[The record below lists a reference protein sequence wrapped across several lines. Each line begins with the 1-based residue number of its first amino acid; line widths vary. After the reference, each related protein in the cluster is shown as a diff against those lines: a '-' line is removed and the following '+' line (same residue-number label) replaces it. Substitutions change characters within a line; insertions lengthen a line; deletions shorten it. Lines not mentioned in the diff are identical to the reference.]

1 MSKAQTAWAVLTGML
16 LIAAVLLFTIPTVN
30 DNTAA
35 IAGSVFMGFGLLG
48 WLLLGGM
55 ILNDTNKG

>member
-1 MSKAQTAWAVLTGML
+1 MTKAQTAWAVLTGML
-16 LIAAVLLFTIPTVN
+16 IAAAVILFTVPTVA

-35 IAGSVFMGFGLLG
+35 ISGSLFMGFGILG

-55 ILNDTNKG
+55 ILNDTNKT